1 MKVKKVMNN
10 KNKLSITVKLLII
23 VLGLLFTTISVLTYF
38 NEQNQKNKFMSYTDD
53 KLRLT
58 AYAAN
63 DYILQDY
70 HDKVL
75 DKDSIN
81 EEEYHNIM
89 LKLSSFVNKI
99 DLLYIYTFI
108 KRDDK
113 VLVTSTS
120 VTKDDFDSD
129 NYEVYFEEYED
140 VSKEL
145 VNSFEN
151 KEAFFEETRDSY
163 GYIRTIFIP
172 FENKYGEVYTVG
184 VDIAMDKLES
194 EIAESRQNIIMI
206 SLIIFVISAF
216 LYFYFS
222 KKVLGRITVIR
233 DSLEE
238 FFDYMNSKRDTL
250 TKIELSGNDE
260 LNEMSNMI
268 NKNIELI
275 GTNIK
280 KDNNLIN
287 EISLISSHIK
297 KGTFS
302 KNIQKEANNPAL
314 NDMKNIF
321 NDVLLDMQN
330 VMLDILNVLKEF
342 KKQNYNSKL
351 KDYDLDGEVGKVVE
365 QMNIFGKTISNNMLN
380 TAYDSLNLEK
390 DSKFTTDYMYELKKK
405 FGEYL
410 KTTNN
415 VKKDVEHLH
424 RYNSKSLSKIENILK
439 ENLFV
444 EKLFL
449 KIVEDFNSISNQ
461 VDKDVNIEI
470 LDKFDD
476 LTHSFTIL
484 QKHFEDLDSLNDM
497 SAKLFDSLTIELN
510 EFEENILTGN
520 NSIDQMQKVSKN
532 LNALSVKMRAQ
543 IDNAEFNGKEN
554 IMMLMNH
561 S

>member
-1 MKVKKVMNN
+1 MNN

-120 VTKDDFDSD
+120 VTKEDFDSD
-129 NYEVYFEEYED
+129 NYEVYFEEYEA

-280 KDNNLIN
+280 KDNNLIK